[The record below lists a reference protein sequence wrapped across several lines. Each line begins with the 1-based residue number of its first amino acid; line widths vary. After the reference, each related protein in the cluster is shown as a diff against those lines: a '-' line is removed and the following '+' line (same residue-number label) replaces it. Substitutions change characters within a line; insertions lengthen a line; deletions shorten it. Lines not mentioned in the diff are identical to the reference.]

1 MLESVPG
8 VLFVIFL
15 ILKLTHTIDW
25 SWWWVTSPL
34 WIVFLFHVFVTLPL
48 TLIVRSKAKQASK
61 FTGDFFREYGSSFD
75 RNNRR

>member
-34 WIVFLFHVFVTLPL
+34 WIGFLLWLVFVLPVI
-48 TLIVRSKAKQASK
+48 LIARSKAKQVSRYL
-61 FTGDFFREYGSSFD
+61 REHGSQFD
-75 RNNRR
+75 RMNRR